1 MKKIQLLL
9 LDVDG
14 TLTTGEV
21 TYTQSGEELKSF
33 NIKDGLALSVWNKQ
47 LGRKS
52 AIITG
57 RDSVIV
63 KKRAQELGIEHIYM
77 GVKDKGAVVREIL
90 SKLGVKSNEVA
101 CIGDDLND
109 LPMFKCIKQS
119 YAPKDSAKEIKA
131 IAKLVI
137 HKKGG
142 KGAVREMIEDILR
155 TEAAESKAKKAGKH
169 SHKGTQHKEGGN
181 ELKKYF
187 V

>member
-1 MKKIQLLL
+1 MKPIQLLL

-14 TLTTGEV
+14 TLTKGEV

-33 NIKDGLALSVWNKQ
+33 HIKDGLALSVWNKQ
-47 LGRKS
+47 LKRKS

-63 KKRAQELGIEHIYM
+63 QRRAQELGVEHIYM
-77 GVKDKGAVVREIL
+77 GVSDKGAVVREL
-90 SKLGVKSNEVA
+90 LAKLGLVSDEVA

-131 IAKLVI
+131 MAKVVLK
-137 HKKGG
+137 KKGG
-142 KGAVREMIEDILR
+142 KGAVREMIEDILAR
-155 TEAAESKAKKAGKH
+155 ESRARGKH
-169 SHKGTQHKEGGN
+169 KDAKHKESGN

-187 V
+187 S

>member
-14 TLTTGEV
+14 TLTTGEI
-21 TYTQSGEELKSF
+21 TYTQSGEEIKSF

-57 RDSVIV
+57 RESLIV
-63 KKRAQELGIEHIYM
+63 QKRAQELGITHIYM
-77 GVKDKGAVVREIL
+77 GVSDKGAVVRELL
-90 SKLGVKSNEVA
+90 SKLGLRDSQVA

-109 LPMFKCIKQS
+109 LPMFRVLKHT
-119 YAPKDSAKEIKA
+119 YAPKDSAKEIQA
-131 IAKLVI
+131 IAKVVLR
-137 HKKGG
+137 KKGG
-142 KGAVREMIEDILR
+142 KGAVREMIEDILAR
-155 TEAAESKAKKAGKH
+155 ESADK
-169 SHKGTQHKEGGN
+169 SSKEHRD

-187 V
+187 L

>member
-21 TYTQSGEELKSF
+21 TYTQNGEELKSF

-57 RDSVIV
+57 RESSIV
-63 KKRAQELGIEHIYM
+63 QRRAKELGIEFVYM
-77 GVKDKGAVVREIL
+77 GVSDKGAVIQEL
-90 SKLGVKSNEVA
+90 LAKLNLASDEVA

-109 LPMFKCIKQS
+109 LPMFMRIKQS

-131 IAKLVI
+131 IAKNVLQ
-137 HKKGG
+137 KKGG
-142 KGAVREMIEDILR
+142 KGAVREMIEDILAR
-155 TEAAESKAKKAGKH
+155 ESKSKAGKET
-169 SHKGTQHKEGGN
+169 KDITGKECGN
-181 ELKKYF
+181 ELQKYF
-187 V
+187 L

>member
-14 TLTTGEV
+14 TLTTGEI
-21 TYTQSGEELKSF
+21 TYTQSGEEIKSF

-57 RDSVIV
+57 RESLIV
-63 KKRAQELGIEHIYM
+63 QKRAQELGITHIYM
-77 GVKDKGAVVREIL
+77 GVSDKGAVVREIL
-90 SKLGVKSNEVA
+90 SKLGLRDSQVA

-109 LPMFKCIKQS
+109 LPMFRALKHT
-119 YAPKDSAKEIKA
+119 YAPKDSAKEIQA
-131 IAKLVI
+131 IAKVVLR
-137 HKKGG
+137 KKGG
-142 KGAVREMIEDILR
+142 KGAVREMIEDILAR
-155 TEAAESKAKKAGKH
+155 ESAGK
-169 SHKGTQHKEGGN
+169 SSKEHRD

-187 V
+187 L

>member
-1 MKKIQLLL
+1 MKTIQLLL

-21 TYTQSGEELKSF
+21 TYTQNGEELKSF

-57 RDSVIV
+57 RESSIV
-63 KKRAQELGIEHIYM
+63 QRRAKELGIEFVYM
-77 GVKDKGAVVREIL
+77 GVSDKGAVVQEL
-90 SKLGVKSNEVA
+90 LAKLNLASDEVA

-109 LPMFKCIKQS
+109 LPMFMRIKQS

-131 IAKLVI
+131 IAKNKKK
-137 HKKGG
+137 KKGG
-142 KGAVREMIEDILR
+142 KGAVREMIEDILAR
-155 TEAAESKAKKAGKH
+155 ESKSKAGKET
-169 SHKGTQHKEGGN
+169 KDITGKECGN
-181 ELKKYF
+181 ELQKYF
-187 V
+187 L

>member
-21 TYTQSGEELKSF
+21 TYTQNGEELKSF

-57 RDSVIV
+57 RESSIV
-63 KKRAQELGIEHIYM
+63 QRRAKELGIEFVYM
-77 GVKDKGAVVREIL
+77 GVSDKGAVVQEL
-90 SKLGVKSNEVA
+90 LAKLNLASDEVA

-109 LPMFKCIKQS
+109 LPKIV
-119 YAPKDSAKEIKA
+119 PK
-131 IAKLVI
+131 KLRQLQKMSC
-137 HKKGG
+137 KK
-142 KGAVREMIEDILR
+142 KVARVQCAR
-155 TEAAESKAKKAGKH
+155 
-169 SHKGTQHKEGGN
+169 
-181 ELKKYF
+181 
-187 V
+187 